1 MKIVSTVV
9 SVTAAW
15 KASPKASECRKE
27 MPARVFFK
35 SRELMLKW
43 KTLRSHLLGQSDA
56 HRAGSKS
63 QRTCLTGSRSSSL
76 FTSLAMF
83 PGAPW
88 CRAYQRL
95 GGLCPRLLRHK
106 QVMRTSYFHVEAS
119 VDVVD
124 GLPGLVFEADVL
136 NCFEPMKARCEL

>member
-1 MKIVSTVV
+1 
-9 SVTAAW
+9 
-15 KASPKASECRKE
+15 
-27 MPARVFFK
+27 
-35 SRELMLKW
+35 
-43 KTLRSHLLGQSDA
+43 
-56 HRAGSKS
+56 
-63 QRTCLTGSRSSSL
+63 
-76 FTSLAMF
+76 MF

-95 GGLCPRLLRHK
+95 GGLCPRLLRPK